1 MRIFYVLGGVFRAST
16 TLVAWWSKVYG
27 LVKGSPEAIAKL
39 LQEKPLD
46 MWGDVCRKKHLWP
59 MISIIMIIMPYLGV

>member
-1 MRIFYVLGGVFRAST
+1 MPLRFHFKLTRYLPG
-16 TLVAWWSKVYG
+16 LLKVYG

-46 MWGDVCRKKHLWP
+46 L
-59 MISIIMIIMPYLGV
+59 